1 VIDLQHDAST
11 VIEATILVVAALFP
25 VVNPLAAAAVLL
37 NVFSGLEPAVHRA
50 LARKISIYCFFLLI
64 GSLVWGVK
72 VLTFFGISIYAVQIG
87 GGLVVAIT
95 GWSLL
100 ARDSNATRSNN
111 PEDAS
116 ILDHAFY
123 PYTMP
128 LTVGPGSISVA
139 ITLGAHLPA
148 ELHASSFL
156 SPTVLIASFVGIAL
170 VCIIIYI
177 CYRYAN
183 AAERLLGASGTM
195 VVLRLSAFILLCIGV
210 QIICTGIQGYLTA
223 IHQI

>member
-1 VIDLQHDAST
+1 VIDLQNGAST

-64 GSLVWGVK
+64 GSLLWGVK

-87 GGLVVAIT
+87 GGLVVAVT

-100 ARDSNATRSNN
+100 ARDSNSTRSNN
-111 PEDAS
+111 AQDAN
-116 ILDHAFY
+116 ILDRAFY

-156 SPTVLIASFVGIAL
+156 SPRVLIASFVGITL
-170 VCIIIYI
+170 VCITIYI

-183 AAERLLGASGTM
+183 AASRLLGASGTM
-195 VVLRLSAFILLCIGV
+195 VLLRLSAFILLCIGV
-210 QIICTGIQGYLTA
+210 QIICTGIEGYLAA
-223 IHQI
+223 IHRI

>member
-111 PEDAS
+111 AEDAS

>member
-1 VIDLQHDAST
+1 MIDLQHDAST

-111 PEDAS
+111 AEDAS

-156 SPTVLIASFVGIAL
+156 SPRVLIASFVGIAL
-170 VCIIIYI
+170 VCISIYI

-210 QIICTGIQGYLTA
+210 QIVCTGIEDYLMA

>member
-11 VIEATILVVAALFP
+11 IIEATILVVAALFP

-50 LARKISIYCFFLLI
+50 LARKIAVYCFFLLI
-64 GSLVWGVK
+64 GSLLWGVK
-72 VLTFFGISIYAVQIG
+72 ILTFFGVSIYAVQIG

-100 ARDSNATRSNN
+100 ARDSNSTRSNN
-111 PEDAS
+111 AQDAS

-148 ELHASSFL
+148 ELQASSFL
-156 SPTVLIASFVGIAL
+156 SPRVLIASFVGIAV

-183 AAERLLGASGTM
+183 AAERLLGASGTT

-210 QIICTGIQGYLTA
+210 QIICTGLKDYLAT
-223 IHQI
+223 IHLI

>member
-1 VIDLQHDAST
+1 MIDLQNDAST

-50 LARKISIYCFFLLI
+50 LARKIAIYCFFLLI
-64 GSLVWGVK
+64 GSLLWGVK
-72 VLTFFGISIYAVQIG
+72 ILTFFGISIYAVQIG
-87 GGLVVAIT
+87 GGLVVAVT

-100 ARDSNATRSNN
+100 ARDSDGMRSNSAQ
-111 PEDAS
+111 DAS

-139 ITLGAHLPA
+139 VTLGAHLTA

-156 SPTVLIASFVGIAL
+156 SPRVLIAAFVGIAL

-183 AAERLLGASGTM
+183 AAERLLGSSGTM
-195 VVLRLSAFILLCIGV
+195 IVLRLSAFILLCIGV
-210 QIICTGIQGYLTA
+210 QIICTGIADYLA
-223 IHQI
+223 VIHQT

>member
-1 VIDLQHDAST
+1 MIDLQRDAST
-11 VIEATILVVAALFP
+11 IIEATILVVAALFP

-64 GSLVWGVK
+64 GSLLWGVK

-87 GGLVVAIT
+87 GGLVVAVT

-100 ARDSNATRSNN
+100 TRDSNSARSDNA
-111 PEDAS
+111 EDAS

-156 SPTVLIASFVGIAL
+156 SPRVLIASFVGIAL

-195 VVLRLSAFILLCIGV
+195 VLLRLSAFILLCIGV
-210 QIICTGIQGYLTA
+210 QIVCTGVEGYLTS
-223 IHQI
+223 IHRI

>member
-1 VIDLQHDAST
+1 MIDLQNGAST

-25 VVNPLAAAAVLL
+25 VVNPLAAAAVLI

-64 GSLVWGVK
+64 CSLLWGVK

-87 GGLVVAIT
+87 GGLVVAVT

-100 ARDSNATRSNN
+100 ARDSNSTRSDNTQ
-111 PEDAS
+111 DAS
-116 ILDHAFY
+116 ILDRAFY

-156 SPTVLIASFVGIAL
+156 SPRVLIASFVGIAL

-183 AAERLLGASGTM
+183 AAARLLGASGTL
-195 VVLRLSAFILLCIGV
+195 VLLRLSAFILLCIGV
-210 QIICTGIQGYLTA
+210 QIICTGIDGYLAT
-223 IHQI
+223 ILKI

>member
-1 VIDLQHDAST
+1 VIDLQNDAAT

-50 LARKISIYCFFLLI
+50 LARKIAIYCFFLLI
-64 GSLVWGVK
+64 GSLLWGVK
-72 VLTFFGISIYAVQIG
+72 ILTFFGISIYAVQIG
-87 GGLVVAIT
+87 GGLVVAVT

-100 ARDSNATRSNN
+100 ARDSDGTRSNSAQ
-111 PEDAS
+111 DAS

-139 ITLGAHLPA
+139 VTLGAHLTA

-156 SPTVLIASFVGIAL
+156 SPRVLIAAFVGIAL

-183 AAERLLGASGTM
+183 AAERLLGSSGTM
-195 VVLRLSAFILLCIGV
+195 IVLRLSAFILLCIGV
-210 QIICTGIQGYLTA
+210 QIICTGVADYLVD
-223 IHQI
+223 INKI

>member
-1 VIDLQHDAST
+1 VIDLQQDAST
-11 VIEATILVVAALFP
+11 IIEATILVVAALFP

-50 LARKISIYCFFLLI
+50 LARKIAVYCFFLLI
-64 GSLVWGVK
+64 CSLLWGVK

-100 ARDSNATRSNN
+100 ARDSNSPRSDNAQG
-111 PEDAS
+111 AS

-156 SPTVLIASFVGIAL
+156 SPRVLIASFVGIAV

-183 AAERLLGASGTM
+183 AAERLLGASGTT

-210 QIICTGIQGYLTA
+210 QIICTGVKDYLAT
-223 IHQI
+223 IHLG

>member
-1 VIDLQHDAST
+1 MIDLQHDAST
-11 VIEATILVVAALFP
+11 IVEATILVVAALFP

-50 LARKISIYCFFLLI
+50 LARKIAIYCFFLLI
-64 GSLVWGVK
+64 GSLLWGVK
-72 VLTFFGISIYAVQIG
+72 ILTFFGISIYAVQIG

-100 ARDSNATRSNN
+100 ARDSNSTRSSGAQ
-111 PEDAS
+111 DAS

-156 SPTVLIASFVGIAL
+156 SPRVLIASFVGIAV

-183 AAERLLGASGTM
+183 AAERLLGASGTT

-210 QIICTGIQGYLTA
+210 QIICTGLKDYLAT
-223 IHQI
+223 IHLI

>member
-1 VIDLQHDAST
+1 VIDLQNDAST
-11 VIEATILVVAALFP
+11 VIEATVLVVAALFP

-37 NVFSGLEPAVHRA
+37 NVFSGLEPALHRA

-64 GSLVWGVK
+64 GSLLWGVK

-87 GGLVVAIT
+87 GGLVVAVT

-100 ARDSNATRSNN
+100 TRDSNGTRSNN
-111 PEDAS
+111 AQDAS
-116 ILDHAFY
+116 VLDHAFY

-156 SPTVLIASFVGIAL
+156 SPGVLIASFVGIAL

-183 AAERLLGASGTM
+183 DAARLLGASGTL

-210 QIICTGIQGYLTA
+210 QIICTGIKDYLA
-223 IHQI
+223 VIRPI

>member
-111 PEDAS
+111 AEDSS

-156 SPTVLIASFVGIAL
+156 SPTVLIASFVGIAV

-210 QIICTGIQGYLTA
+210 QIICTGVQGYLTA

>member
-1 VIDLQHDAST
+1 MIDLQNDAST

-37 NVFSGLEPAVHRA
+37 NVLSGLEPALHRA
-50 LARKISIYCFFLLI
+50 FAQKIAIYCFFLLI
-64 GSLVWGVK
+64 GSMLWGVK
-72 VLTFFGISIYAVQIG
+72 ILTFFGISIYAVQIG
-87 GGLVVAIT
+87 GGLVVAAT

-100 ARDSNATRSNN
+100 ARDSNDTRSNN
-111 PEDAS
+111 AQDAS

-148 ELHASSFL
+148 ELHASSSL
-156 SPTVLIASFVGIAL
+156 SPRVLIASLVGIAL

-183 AAERLLGASGTM
+183 AAARLLGASGTSL
-195 VVLRLSAFILLCIGV
+195 VLRLSAFILLCIGV
-210 QIICTGIQGYLTA
+210 QIICTGIKGYLAA
-223 IHQI
+223 IRPI

>member
-50 LARKISIYCFFLLI
+50 LARKISVYCFFLLI

-111 PEDAS
+111 AEDAS

>member
-11 VIEATILVVAALFP
+11 IIEATILVVAALFP

-50 LARKISIYCFFLLI
+50 LARKIAIYCFFLLI
-64 GSLVWGVK
+64 GSLLWGVK

-100 ARDSNATRSNN
+100 ARDSNNTRSNDAQ
-111 PEDAS
+111 DAS

-148 ELHASSFL
+148 ELQASSFL
-156 SPTVLIASFVGIAL
+156 SPRVLIASFVGIAV

-183 AAERLLGASGTM
+183 AAERLLGASGTT

-210 QIICTGIQGYLTA
+210 QIICTGIRDYLAT
-223 IHQI
+223 IHLS

>member
-1 VIDLQHDAST
+1 MIDLLHDAST
-11 VIEATILVVAALFP
+11 VVEATILVVATLFP

-64 GSLVWGVK
+64 GSLLWGVK

-87 GGLVVAIT
+87 GGLVVVVT

-100 ARDSNATRSNN
+100 SRDASSARSNN
-111 PEDAS
+111 EQDVS

-139 ITLGAHLPA
+139 ITLGAHLPS
-148 ELHASSFL
+148 ELNASSYL
-156 SPTVLIASFVGIAL
+156 SPRVLIASLVGIAL
-170 VCIIIYI
+170 VCLSIYI

-195 VVLRLSAFILLCIGV
+195 VVLRLSAFVLLCIGV
-210 QIICTGIQGYLTA
+210 QIVCTGLEAYLEA
-223 IHQI
+223 IHLI

>member
-1 VIDLQHDAST
+1 M
-11 VIEATILVVAALFP
+11 
-25 VVNPLAAAAVLL
+25 
-37 NVFSGLEPAVHRA
+37 
-50 LARKISIYCFFLLI
+50 I
-64 GSLVWGVK
+64 GSLLWGVK

-87 GGLVVAIT
+87 GGLVVAVT

-100 ARDSNATRSNN
+100 TRDSNSARSDNA
-111 PEDAS
+111 EDAS

-156 SPTVLIASFVGIAL
+156 SPRVLIASFVGIAL

-195 VVLRLSAFILLCIGV
+195 VLLRLSAFILLCIGV
-210 QIICTGIQGYLTA
+210 QIVCTGVEGYLTS
-223 IHQI
+223 IHRI

>member
-1 VIDLQHDAST
+1 MIDLRYDAST

-37 NVFSGLEPAVHRA
+37 NVFSGLEPALHRA
-50 LARKISIYCFFLLI
+50 LARKIAIYCFFLLI
-64 GSLVWGVK
+64 GSLLWGVK

-87 GGLVVAIT
+87 GGLVVAVT

-100 ARDSNATRSNN
+100 SRDSNGSRSNDAQ
-111 PEDAS
+111 DAS

-148 ELHASSFL
+148 ELRAASFL
-156 SPTVLIASFVGIAL
+156 SPRVLIASFVGIAL

-183 AAERLLGASGTM
+183 AAERLLGASGTS
-195 VVLRLSAFILLCIGV
+195 VVMRLSSFILLCIGV
-210 QIICTGIQGYLTA
+210 QIICTGIKDYLMA

>member
-37 NVFSGLEPAVHRA
+37 NVFSGLEPAVHRM
-50 LARKISIYCFFLLI
+50 LARKIAIYCFFLLI
-64 GSLVWGVK
+64 GSLLWGVK
-72 VLTFFGISIYAVQIG
+72 ILTFFGISIYAVQIG
-87 GGLVVAIT
+87 GGLVVAAT

-100 ARDSNATRSNN
+100 ARDSNDTRSNN
-111 PEDAS
+111 AQDAS

-148 ELHASSFL
+148 ELHAASFL
-156 SPTVLIASFVGIAL
+156 SPRVLIASFVGIAL
-170 VCIIIYI
+170 VCIIIYV

-210 QIICTGIQGYLTA
+210 QILCSGIAHYLAA

>member
-1 VIDLQHDAST
+1 MIDLQGDTSS

-37 NVFSGLEPAVHRA
+37 NVLSGLDPAVHRA
-50 LARKISIYCFFLLI
+50 FVRKIAIYCFFLLI
-64 GSLVWGVK
+64 GSLLWGVR

-87 GGLVVAIT
+87 GGLVVAAT

-100 ARDSNATRSNN
+100 ARDSNRTRTNKAQA
-111 PEDAS
+111 AS

-148 ELHASSFL
+148 ELHARSFL
-156 SPTVLIASFVGIAL
+156 SPRVMIASFVGIAL
-170 VCIIIYI
+170 VCMIIYI

-183 AAERLLGASGTM
+183 AAERLLGASGTT

-210 QIICTGIQGYLTA
+210 QIICTGIRDYVAT
-223 IHQI
+223 IHKI

>member
-1 VIDLQHDAST
+1 M
-11 VIEATILVVAALFP
+11 VAALFP

-37 NVFSGLEPAVHRA
+37 NVFSGLEPALHRA

-64 GSLVWGVK
+64 GSLLWGVK

-87 GGLVVAIT
+87 GGLVVAVT

-100 ARDSNATRSNN
+100 TRDSNGTRSNN
-111 PEDAS
+111 AQDAS
-116 ILDHAFY
+116 VLDHAFY
-123 PYTMP
+123 PYPMP

-156 SPTVLIASFVGIAL
+156 SPGVLIASFVGIAL

-183 AAERLLGASGTM
+183 DAARLLGASGTL

-210 QIICTGIQGYLTA
+210 QIICTGIKDYLA
-223 IHQI
+223 VIRPI